1 MNAELITI
9 GDELLLGHTLD
20 TNAAFIGMKL
30 AEAGIDL
37 IYHTSVGDQ
46 ADTILASLG
55 VALNRADIVLVTGG
69 LGPTHDD
76 ITKKTLCKFFKRQLV
91 FHEDVLKDLLKRYSD
106 LGVTMPAVNQNQAL
120 LPQGAKFIEN
130 KIGSA
135 LGIVFEEG
143 DKILIAMPGVPAEMK
158 AMFTD
163 SVLPMLKQRGPRNF
177 IIQKTIRTIGI
188 MEAAIFEKVGG
199 LIEQNPQIKI
209 AFLPGYK
216 GVDIRFTAR
225 SSSEEKA
232 NQAIDEIVGKFRER
246 IGKYIFG
253 FDGDELPAVIGDL
266 LKERKLTLAVAESCT
281 GGLTGKLLTDVPG
294 SSEYFLGGIIA
305 YANKVKVNVL
315 NVPERILIDHGAVSA
330 ETAMAM
336 AKGVRALTDAAIGL
350 AITGIAG
357 PGGGSESKPVG
368 LTYVGLCD
376 SQDTV
381 VEEFR
386 YGTDRERN
394 RMRAAYAALNL
405 VRKRLLNLA

>member
-9 GDELLLGHTLD
+9 GDELLYGHTLD

-37 IYHTSVGDQ
+37 LYHTSVGDQ
-46 ADTILASLG
+46 ADTILTALG
-55 VALNRADIVLVTGG
+55 NAMNRVDIILVTGG

-91 FHEDVLKDLLKRYSD
+91 FHEGVLKDLMKRYSD
-106 LGVTMPAVNQNQAL
+106 LGMAMPAVNQNQAL

-135 LGIVFEEG
+135 LGMVFEEN
-143 DKILIAMPGVPAEMK
+143 DKILVAMPGVPAEMK
-158 AMFTD
+158 SMLIE
-163 SVLPMLKQRGPRNF
+163 SVLPMLKQRGPRTF

-188 MEAAIFEKVGG
+188 MEAAIFEKVSG
-199 LIEQNPQIKI
+199 LIEENSQIKI

-216 GVDIRFTAR
+216 GVDIRFTVK

-232 NQAIDEIVGKFRER
+232 RQAIDDLVGKFQSR

-253 FDGDELPAVIGDL
+253 FDDDELPAVIGGL
-266 LKERKLTLAVAESCT
+266 LKERKLTLSVAESCT
-281 GGLTGKLLTDVPG
+281 GGLIGKLLTDVPG

-305 YANKVKVNVL
+305 YANKIKTNVL
-315 NVPERILIDHGAVSA
+315 NVPEDTISDHGAVSA
-330 ETAMAM
+330 QTAVAM
-336 AKGVRALTDAAIGL
+336 AKGVRALTDSAIGL
-350 AITGIAG
+350 SITGIAG
-357 PGGGSESKPVG
+357 PTGGTESKPVG
-368 LTYVGLCD
+368 LTYIGLCD
-376 SQDTV
+376 SQDTI

-394 RMRAAYAALNL
+394 RVRAAYSALNL

>member
-9 GDELLLGHTLD
+9 GDELLYGHTLD

-37 IYHTSVGDQ
+37 LYHTSVGDQ
-46 ADTILASLG
+46 ADTILAALG
-55 VALNRADIVLVTGG
+55 NAMNRVDIILVTGG

-106 LGVTMPAVNQNQAL
+106 LGMTMPAVNQNQAL

-135 LGIVFEEG
+135 LGMVFEEK

-158 AMFTD
+158 SMLLE
-163 SVLPMLKQRGPRNF
+163 SVLPMLKQRGPRTF
-177 IIQKTIRTIGI
+177 IVQKTIRTIGI
-188 MEAAIFEKVGG
+188 MEAAIFEKVSG
-199 LIEQNPQIKI
+199 LIEENPQIKI

-216 GVDIRFTAR
+216 GVDIRFTAK
-225 SSSEEKA
+225 SGSEEKA
-232 NQAIDEIVGKFRER
+232 RQAIDDMVGKFQSR

-253 FDGDELPAVIGDL
+253 YDDDELPAVIGAL

-281 GGLTGKLLTDVPG
+281 AGLIGKLLTDVPG

-305 YANKVKVNVL
+305 YANKIKTNVL
-315 NVPERILIDHGAVSA
+315 NVPENIINDHGAVSA
-330 ETAMAM
+330 QTAVAM
-336 AKGVRALTDAAIGL
+336 AKGVRALTDSAIGL
-350 AITGIAG
+350 SITGIAG
-357 PGGGSESKPVG
+357 PSGGTESKPVG

-376 SQDTV
+376 SQDTI

-394 RMRAAYAALNL
+394 RLRAAYSALNL
-405 VRKRLLNLA
+405 VRKRLLKSA